1 MICRT
6 SRPRSAWSC
15 ATNMFWDTDRAT
27 AYTMQGGARL
37 KSSCA
42 RPKDCLPSP
51 SIQRPDTTLRLT
63 ERPNSLAKKSRYVS
77 SRAGRGICFAG
88 FLLFL
93 YGSVGVVATF
103 AQIPVQN
110 APAPPPSPDAP
121 KAQQPGQSGG
131 RIKLDV
137 NLVVLHTTVLDDRG
151 KLVEGLTQDNFRV
164 YEDKVEQ
171 KLSIFKREDIPVSMG
186 LVIDNSGS
194 MRDKRPR
201 VNEAALT
208 LVQASNPQDESFVV
222 NFNDD
227 YYLDL
232 DKNFSSSIPELKE
245 ALERID
251 ARGST
256 ALYDAVI
263 GSLDHLKK
271 GSKEKKVLLIVTDG
285 EDNTSR
291 NSLEKTI
298 KEIQKTPTVIYTIGL
313 LGQENKKSAKNAKRA
328 LTEIAQASGGL
339 SFFPESV
346 DDVHAICEQVAHDI
360 RHQYTLA
367 YYPSNGAKDGR
378 FRTVHVDVIP
388 PRGHGKLVARTRN
401 GYYAPTASS
410 SSGVSGK

>member
-1 MICRT
+1 M
-6 SRPRSAWSC
+6 
-15 ATNMFWDTDRAT
+15 
-27 AYTMQGGARL
+27 
-37 KSSCA
+37 
-42 RPKDCLPSP
+42 CL
-51 SIQRPDTTLRLT
+51 L
-63 ERPNSLAKKSRYVS
+63 LA
-77 SRAGRGICFAG
+77 AFFAASG
-88 FLLFL
+88 T
-93 YGSVGVVATF
+93 Y
-103 AQIPVQN
+103 AQIPV
-110 APAPPPSPDAP
+110 AAPPPPP
-121 KAQQPGQSGG
+121 PPGQQEGGTSPQGG
-131 RIKLDV
+131 RIKVDV
-137 NLVVLHTTVLDDRG
+137 NLVVLHTTVNDDRG
-151 KLVEGLTQDNFRV
+151 KFVDGLAQDNFRV

-208 LVQASNPQDESFVV
+208 LVQSSNPQDEAFVV

-227 YYLDL
+227 FYLDL
-232 DKNFSSSIPELKE
+232 DKDFSSSIPELKE

-251 ARGST
+251 SRGST
-256 ALYDAVI
+256 ALYDAII
-263 GSLDHLKK
+263 GSL
-271 GSKEKKVLLIVTDG
+271 VLLIVTDG

-291 NSLEKTI
+291 NSLEKTLR
-298 KEIQKTPTVIYTIGL
+298 EVQKTSTVIYTIGL
-313 LGQENKKSAKNAKRA
+313 LGQENKKSAKNARRA

-339 SFFPESV
+339 AFFPENV

-367 YYPSNGAKDGR
+367 YYPSNGARDGT

-410 SSGVSGK
+410 GVSGK